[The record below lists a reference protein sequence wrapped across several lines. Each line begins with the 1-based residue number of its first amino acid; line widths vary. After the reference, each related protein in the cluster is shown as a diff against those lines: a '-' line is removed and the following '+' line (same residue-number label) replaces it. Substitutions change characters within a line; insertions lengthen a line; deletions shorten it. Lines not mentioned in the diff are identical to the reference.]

1 MRKKKIFVID
11 DDTIFLEELESTL
24 DSNGYEPTVCNGGSE
39 TQVLLN
45 KSKPD
50 LILIDLKMEQMSGF
64 QLAKEIRRS
73 PDFKFT
79 PIVAM
84 TGHFKAAEHGLLMRI
99 CGIKT
104 CLYKPFSPARLFAC
118 LETYLNKK

>member
-1 MRKKKIFVID
+1 MQKKKIFLID
-11 DDTIFLEELESTL
+11 DDAIFLEELEDTL
-24 DSNGYEPTVCNGGSE
+24 SSNGYEPTVCNDGSE
-39 TQVLLN
+39 ACGLLN

-50 LILIDLKMEQMSGF
+50 LILIDLKMKQMSGF
-64 QLAKEIRRS
+64 QLAKQIRKS
-73 PDFKFT
+73 PYFKFT

-84 TGHFKAAEHGLLMRI
+84 TGHFQAAEHGLLMRI

-104 CLYKPFSPARLFAC
+104 CLYKPFTPARLFAC